1 MVYYLR
7 FKNIQYS
14 KYKVKEGANSGGG
27 TTICVKTEFPA
38 VHHQETFTSGTP
50 AFLHQPFQSLLL
62 KARSPELLSM
72 RQESA
77 FSRLLLMAY
86 ISMTAKNYDMTAS
99 RRDFIRKS
107 AGLTALSSFHPN
119 PAAEIHRENARD
131 ANIDLCLAYFY
142 GLQERKMELS
152 RQMGVT
158 GVVSPS
164 SPWMLNMRDTKPWTL
179 EALTAVKDAYARR
192 GMQWRVLEGTPP
204 LDKAK
209 LGIQGRDEEIE
220 NFITLM
226 QNMARIDVNIICY
239 NWMPV
244 INWARTDMERRG
256 RGGAFVTAF
265 SYDAAKDLPL
275 TEHGEVSAE
284 TMWRNLEYFLK
295 AVVPEAEK
303 NGIKLAL
310 HPDDPPVPVIRGISR
325 IMTSAEAFKKLI
337 AMVPSP
343 NNGLTLCQGT
353 FATMGEDIPSVIEY
367 FGKRDKIF
375 FVHFRDIRG
384 DKWNFEETFHDEGK
398 TDMYKA
404 MKAYYEVGFNG
415 PMRPDHVPTVAGDS
429 NEHPGYSEY
438 GTLFA
443 IGYIKGLMEAA
454 RKEG

>member
-1 MVYYLR
+1 
-7 FKNIQYS
+7 
-14 KYKVKEGANSGGG
+14 
-27 TTICVKTEFPA
+27 
-38 VHHQETFTSGTP
+38 
-50 AFLHQPFQSLLL
+50 
-62 KARSPELLSM
+62 
-72 RQESA
+72 
-77 FSRLLLMAY
+77 
-86 ISMTAKNYDMTAS
+86 MTAS
-99 RRDFIRKS
+99 RRDFIRKG
-107 AGLTALSSFHPN
+107 AGLTALSSLHPN
-119 PAAEIHRENARD
+119 LGAGNFGSARD

-152 RQMGVT
+152 KQMGVT

-164 SPWMLNMRDTKPWTL
+164 SPWMLDMRDTKPWTL
-179 EALTAVKDAYARR
+179 EALTAVKAAYTRH

-209 LGIQGRDEEIE
+209 LGIGGRDEEIE

-226 QNMARIDVNIICY
+226 RNMARIDVNIICY

-256 RGGAFVTAF
+256 RGGALVTAF
-265 SYDAAKDLPL
+265 NYDAARDLPL
-275 TEHGEVSAE
+275 TEHGEVSPE

-310 HPDDPPVPVIRGISR
+310 HPDDPPVPAIRGISR
-325 IMTSAEAFKKLI
+325 IMTSADAFKKLVEI
-337 AMVPSP
+337 VPSP

-367 FGKRDKIF
+367 FGKRNKIF

-404 MKAYYEVGFNG
+404 MKTYYEVGFKG

-454 RKEG
+454 RKN